1 MMLKHVHILKSEAR
15 RLAIS
20 QEDAMKIR
28 SLVAAAH
35 IGVMF
40 LLVSDI
46 KAEAAELTVLSAF
59 GMQSVLE
66 DLGPKFERA
75 TGHTLA
81 ISFATGGATVKRVQG
96 GEAADVVITLRPGI
110 DTLVKDGKAP
120 AGNVTVLARSG
131 IVVVVRKDAP
141 KPDISSPDALKRTLL
156 AAKSIAYVDPAS
168 GGASGIHFATVLDRL
183 GIANEMQSKTV
194 FPNPKTPA
202 EVGVVVANGEA
213 EIGVHLIQELM
224 SVAGID
230 LVGPLPGDLQAT
242 TVFSAAIMTGAK
254 EVEAAKALINFLR
267 TPEAVALIKAK
278 GMEPATP

>member
-1 MMLKHVHILKSEAR
+1 
-15 RLAIS
+15 
-20 QEDAMKIR
+20 MKIR
-28 SLVAAAH
+28 SLVAAAN
-35 IGVMF
+35 IGFMF
-40 LLVSDI
+40 LLVLGI
-46 KAEAAELTVLSAF
+46 KAEAAELKVLSAI

-75 TGHTLA
+75 TGHKLS
-81 ISFATGGATVKRVQG
+81 ISFATAGAAVKRAQD
-96 GEAADVVITLRPGI
+96 GEAADVVIATRQGI
-110 DTLVKDGKAP
+110 DGLVKNGKA
-120 AGNVTVLARSG
+120 AADNVTTLASAG
-131 IVVVVRKDAP
+131 ISVAIRKGAP

-156 AAKSIAYVDPAS
+156 AAKSISYVDPAS
-168 GGASGIHFATVLDRL
+168 GGASGIHFAKVLDRL

-202 EVGVVVANGEA
+202 EVGVLVANGEA
-213 EIGVHLIQELM
+213 EIGVHIIVELI

-254 EVEAAKALINFLR
+254 EAAAAKALVDFLR
-267 TPEAVALIKAK
+267 TPESAKVIKAK